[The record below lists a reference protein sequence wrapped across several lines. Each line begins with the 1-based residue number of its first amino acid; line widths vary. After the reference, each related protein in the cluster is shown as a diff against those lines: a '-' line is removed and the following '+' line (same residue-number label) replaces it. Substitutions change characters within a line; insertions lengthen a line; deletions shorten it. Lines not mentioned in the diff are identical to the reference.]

1 MRVANKAIYDS
12 VKYNLGS
19 ISEELNKANEI
30 VTTGKRINNLSDD
43 PVGLTQSLNIRS
55 TLASI
60 EQMRRNISYG
70 NSWLT
75 TSESALTSVQ
85 NIISDTKG
93 LCVQMANGTIGAD
106 QRSSAAGTVQNMLDE
121 IVSLGNTDVAGNYIF
136 AGSKTDTVPFDQ
148 DEDGTCIYNGDNN
161 AFAIKISKNST
172 VEIGSDGEAVF
183 GTVFNTLI
191 DLKDAL
197 QSNDVDGI
205 QVAMGDL
212 DGHFEDISAKISD
225 VGSKMNR
232 MEIKDNILQD
242 LNFSNTERLS
252 KIEDADIAEAIM
264 NLSAAELTYQA
275 ALASSSKV
283 MTLLTLVDY
292 LK

>member
-1 MRVANKAIYDS
+1 MRVANKTIYDS

-19 ISEELNKANEI
+19 IYEELNKANEI
-30 VTTGKRINNLSDD
+30 ATTGKRINNLSDD

-55 TLASI
+55 NLANI
-60 EQMRRNISYG
+60 EQMGRNISYG

-75 TSESALTSVQ
+75 ASESAMTSVQ
-85 NIISDTKG
+85 NIISDTKV
-93 LCVQMANGTIGAD
+93 LCIQMANATIGPE
-106 QRSSAAGTVQNMLDE
+106 QRSLAAGTVQNMLDE

-136 AGSKTDTVPFDQ
+136 AGSKTDNVPFDQ
-148 DEDGTCIYNGDNN
+148 DGTYNGDNN
-161 AFAIKISKNST
+161 LFSIKISKNST
-172 VEIGSDGEAVF
+172 VEIGSDGQAVF
-183 GTVFNTLI
+183 GNIFNTLF
-191 DLKDAL
+191 DLKTAL
-197 QSNDVDGI
+197 ETNDLGGI
-205 QVAMGDL
+205 QDAMGNL
-212 DGHFEDISAKISD
+212 DGHFDDISAKISD

-232 MEIKDNILQD
+232 MEIKDRIYQD

-264 NLSAAELTYQA
+264 NVKAAELTYQT

-283 MTLLTLVDY
+283 MTLTLMDY

>member
-1 MRVANKAIYDS
+1 MRVANKAIYDA

-55 TLASI
+55 TLSSI
-60 EQMRRNISYG
+60 EQIGRNISYG

-75 TSESALTSVQ
+75 VSESALTSVQ
-85 NIISDTKG
+85 NIISDTKV
-93 LCVQMANGTIGAD
+93 LCLQMANATIGSD
-106 QRSSAAGTVQNMLDE
+106 QRSSAAGTVQHMLDE
-121 IVSLGNTDVAGNYIF
+121 IVSLGNTDVTGNYIF
-136 AGSKTDTVPFDQ
+136 AGSKTDTIPFDQ
-148 DEDGTCIYNGDNN
+148 DGTYYGDNN

-172 VEIGSDGEAVF
+172 IEVGSDGEEVF
-183 GTVFNTLI
+183 GNIFNTLS
-191 DLKDAL
+191 DLKTAL
-197 QSNDVDGI
+197 ETNDLSGI
-205 QVAMGDL
+205 QDAMGYL

-225 VGSKMNR
+225 IGSKMNR
-232 MEIKDNILQD
+232 MEIKDKIYQD

>member
-1 MRVANKAIYDS
+1 MRVANKAVYDA

-30 VTTGKRINNLSDD
+30 ASTGKRINNLSDD

-55 TLASI
+55 TLESI
-60 EQMRRNISYG
+60 EQMGRNISYG

-75 TSESALTSVQ
+75 ASESALTRVED
-85 NIISDTKG
+85 ILSDTKA
-93 LCVQMANGTIGAD
+93 LCVQMASGTTGAD

-121 IVSLGNTDVAGNYIF
+121 IVSLGNTDVTGNYIF
-136 AGSKTDTVPFDQ
+136 AGSKTDTIPFDQ
-148 DEDGTCIYNGDNN
+148 DGTYNGDNN

-172 VEIGSDGEAVF
+172 VEVGSDGEEVF
-183 GTVFNTLI
+183 GNIFNTLS
-191 DLKDAL
+191 DLKTAL
-197 QSNDVDGI
+197 ETNDLSGI
-205 QVAMGDL
+205 QDAMGYL

-225 VGSKMNR
+225 IGSKMNR
-232 MEIKDNILQD
+232 MEIKDKIYQD

>member
-1 MRVANKAIYDS
+1 MRVANKAIYDA

-55 TLASI
+55 TLESI
-60 EQMRRNISYG
+60 EQMGRNISYG

-75 TSESALTSVQ
+75 ASESALTSVQ
-85 NIISDTKG
+85 NIISDTKA
-93 LCVQMANGTIGAD
+93 LCVQMASGTTGAD

-121 IVSLGNTDVAGNYIF
+121 IVSLGNTDVTGNYIF
-136 AGSKTDTVPFDQ
+136 AGSKTDTIPFDQ
-148 DEDGTCIYNGDNN
+148 DGTYNGDNN

-172 VEIGSDGEAVF
+172 VEVGSDGEEVF
-183 GTVFNTLI
+183 GNIFNTLSNLKTALETN
-191 DLKDAL
+191 DLG
-197 QSNDVDGI
+197 GI
-205 QVAMGDL
+205 QDAMGYL
-212 DGHFEDISAKISD
+212 DGHFDDISAKISD

-232 MEIKDNILQD
+232 MEIKDKIYQD